1 MLGRWLPVCLLSG
14 LGLLLWMPHPE
25 AARRLDESFER
36 GALIEGRKAVS
47 MLPPVPSLLPSCQG
61 EWLPIALPAHLLLLI
76 FGALIFL
83 LFLRLCVSVPLI
95 FHFLLDRLPDFWE
108 AILVRILLGGCLLC
122 TLSVALWGSQLAS
135 NMTIMVPK
143 DWHHCSWHS
152 LERPVYI
159 LPWHAGIWLGP
170 KEKRPRQEYY
180 VTSMLWLILCTYLL
194 AKLLSLLARE
204 VRRLCTSQKGS
215 YEPLLEP
222 TSTCFGV
229 VWQLG
234 LNIFCAS
241 LALLAAATGRLD
253 VNAGCCWEI
262 YELWLAVMLAASL
275 IQAIVFIASTPL
287 ECDVPDLGLPTI
299 KAVVPVLGE
308 PLDLFKDWIF
318 VGLAVSSYTWLGNIL
333 AVIGILVLFISGAY
347 MQVHHPLDVLTL
359 RQRLL
364 HIFYHSFHLI

>member
-1 MLGRWLPVCLLSG
+1 MLRRWPLPICLLIG
-14 LGLLLWMPHPE
+14 VGLLVWEPGSPE

-36 GALIEGRKAVS
+36 GALIESRKAVS

-61 EWLPIALPAHLLLLI
+61 EWLTIVLPTQLLLLI
-76 FGALIFL
+76 FGAVIFL
-83 LFLRLCVSVPLI
+83 LFLRLCVNVPSI
-95 FHFLLDRLPDFWE
+95 FSFLLERLPDFWE
-108 AILVRILLGGCLLC
+108 AILARILLGGCLVC
-122 TLSVALWGSQLAS
+122 TLTVALWGSQLAS

-170 KEKRPRQEYY
+170 QEKRRRQEYY
-180 VTSMLWLILCTYLL
+180 VTSMLWLIICTYLL
-194 AKLLSLLARE
+194 AKLLSLLARA
-204 VRRLCTSQKGS
+204 VRRLYASQKGS
-215 YEPLLEP
+215 YEPLPEAA
-222 TSTCFGV
+222 STCFGV

-234 LNIFCAS
+234 LNIFSAS

-275 IQAIVFIASTPL
+275 LQAIVFIASRPL

-299 KAVVPVLGE
+299 KAVIPVLGE

-318 VGLAVSSYTWLGNIL
+318 VGLAVSSYTWLGNML
-333 AVIGILVLFISGAY
+333 AVMGILVLFISGAY
-347 MQVHHPLDVLTL
+347 MQVHHPTDVLTL
-359 RQRLL
+359 GQKRL
-364 HIFYHSFHLI
+364 FTWFA